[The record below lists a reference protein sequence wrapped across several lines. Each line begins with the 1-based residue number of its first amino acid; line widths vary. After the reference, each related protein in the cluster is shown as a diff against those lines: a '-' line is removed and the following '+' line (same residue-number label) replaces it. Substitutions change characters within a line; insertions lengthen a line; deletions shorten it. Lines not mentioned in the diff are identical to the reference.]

1 MRTVSRITAEMRR
14 KRAYRLTVKWE
25 LAERTRQH
33 EAEIAREAA
42 EFAAFEAAIAPCA
55 STRQWAPYLYMLD
68 RTRELTPAAVDAIKT
83 LFRQGVLFIAP
94 EHFAQANPE

>member
-1 MRTVSRITAEMRR
+1 MRTVSRLTKDMRR
-14 KRAYRLTVKWE
+14 RRAYMLTDRWQ

-33 EAEIAREAA
+33 EAEVAREAA